1 MFHEEILDFLKY
13 HSWSGNIRELENF
26 VERLV
31 TLASPEM
38 QIIDASIL
46 PADFREEWQ
55 NAEAISPKYDTTN
68 SLEKNLLDYE
78 IKLIKKVL
86 EECNWNQSKAAR
98 QLNIS
103 ETTIRYKMNKLGIS
117 RAEK

>member
-1 MFHEEILDFLKY
+1 MFHEEILDFLKN

-31 TLASPEM
+31 TLAPLDM
-38 QIIDASIL
+38 QVIDASIL
-46 PADFREEWQ
+46 PADLQEEWQ
-55 NAEAISPKYDTTN
+55 KAEAVSPKYDLSN
-68 SLEKNLLDYE
+68 SLEKNLLNYE

-86 EECNWNQSKAAR
+86 VDSNWNQSEAAR
-98 QLNIS
+98 RLNIS

-117 RAEK
+117 REEK